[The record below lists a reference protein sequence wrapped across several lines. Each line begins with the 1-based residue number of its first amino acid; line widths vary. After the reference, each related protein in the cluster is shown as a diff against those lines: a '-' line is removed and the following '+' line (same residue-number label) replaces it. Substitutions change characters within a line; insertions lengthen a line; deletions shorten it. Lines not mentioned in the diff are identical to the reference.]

1 MELVTTGAL
10 AKALGVSRAAVNRWV
25 GTGLL
30 VPDVTTPGGHHR
42 WNVDRVREQL
52 GGRGGVMGEA
62 PGSRYAV
69 VCAVAHHALSTAAGA
84 NSRDT
89 QE

>member
-42 WNVDRVREQL
+42 WDLDRVREQL
-52 GGRGGVMGEA
+52 DGRGGVL
-62 PGSRYAV
+62 RYAV
-69 VCAVAHHALSTAAGA
+69 VCAVAHDALFASADAAPPEG
-84 NSRDT
+84 

>member
-1 MELVTTGAL
+1 MELVSTGAL

-42 WNVDRVREQL
+42 WDLERVRGQL
-52 GGRGGVMGEA
+52 GGRGGVLSEA

-69 VCAVAHHALSTAAGA
+69 VCAVAHDALFTPAGGA
-84 NSRDT
+84 PRET
-89 QE
+89 RE

>member
-10 AKALGVSRAAVNRWV
+10 AKALGVSRGAVNKWV
-25 GTGLL
+25 GVGLL

-42 WNVDRVREQL
+42 WDVERVREQL
-52 GGRGGVMGEA
+52 SGGGSALRDA

-69 VCAVAHHALSTAAGA
+69 VCAVAHHALSAAA
-84 NSRDT
+84 DET
-89 QE
+89 PHQTEE

>member
-1 MELVTTGAL
+1 MTTGAL

-25 GTGLL
+25 GIGLL

-42 WNVDRVREQL
+42 WDIERVRVQL
-52 GGRGGVMGEA
+52 GGRGNALREP

-69 VCAVAHHALSTAAGA
+69 VCAVAHHALSAPEDATPDE
-84 NSRDT
+84 S

>member
-1 MELVTTGAL
+1 VELLSTGAL

-42 WNVDRVREQL
+42 WDVDRVREQF
-52 GGRGGVMGEA
+52 GGRGGVLSEG

-69 VCAVAHHALSTAAGA
+69 VCAVAHHALSTAADA
-84 NSRDT
+84 TPRDT

>member
-1 MELVTTGAL
+1 VELVSTGAL

-42 WNVDRVREQL
+42 WDVDRVREQL
-52 GGRGGVMGEA
+52 GGRDGVLGEA

-69 VCAVAHHALSTAAGA
+69 LCAVAHHALSAPAVA
-84 NSRDT
+84 PPRDP

>member
-1 MELVTTGAL
+1 VELMTTGVL

-25 GTGLL
+25 ATGLL

-42 WNVDRVREQL
+42 WDVDRVREQL
-52 GGRGGVMGEA
+52 GGGGGALSEA

-69 VCAVAHHALSTAAGA
+69 VCAVAHHALSAPAGA
-84 NSRDT
+84 TPGDM